1 MFTLADIISKYNLV
15 VEIPLS
21 TGRSF
26 KANAIIVNE
35 LKTELDKIKN
45 EDLMFADTLNTK
57 CGASSTEACEIYSM
71 LFNPLRID

>member
-35 LKTELDKIKN
+35 LNTELDRIKN
-45 EDLMFADTLNTK
+45 EDFLFADTLSAK
-57 CGASSTEACEIYSM
+57 CGASSTETCEIYSM
-71 LFNPLRID
+71 LFNPLKID